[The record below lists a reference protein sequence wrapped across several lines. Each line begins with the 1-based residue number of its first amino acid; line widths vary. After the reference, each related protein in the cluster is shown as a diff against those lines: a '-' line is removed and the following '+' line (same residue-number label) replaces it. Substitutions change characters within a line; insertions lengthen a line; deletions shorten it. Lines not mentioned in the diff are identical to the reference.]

1 MIFTSLSIKE
11 PMDNFDLLRTLK
23 YLPGIVLG
31 LTIHEFSHALVA
43 SRCGDTTSREQGRVT
58 LNPLKHIDPLGFIIL
73 LIAGFGWAKPVE
85 FNEQKLK
92 NPKTDV
98 LKIAA
103 AGPVSNALL
112 AMLLSIIFVIWMKTI
127 TYDYSKVSAFIY
139 ESFRYAIY
147 INWSLFIFNLIPIP
161 PLDGSHFL
169 LSYFKKNP
177 AIYNWLYRYGS
188 YLLFALIIGSTF
200 TTINFFPIWPAI
212 RFLGDGFLSLIGFR
226 P

>member
-1 MIFTSLSIKE
+1 
-11 PMDNFDLLRTLK
+11 MDFDLIRTLQ

-31 LTIHEFSHALVA
+31 LTIHEFSHAFVA
-43 SRCGDTTSREQGRVT
+43 SKCGDTTSKEQGRLT
-58 LNPLKHIDPLGFIIL
+58 LNPLKHIDPLGFIVL

-85 FNEQKLK
+85 FNVQKLK
-92 NPKTDV
+92 NPKTDI

-112 AMLLSIIFVIWMKTI
+112 AMVLSIVFVIWMKTI
-127 TYDYSKVSAFIY
+127 TYDYSKVSAFIFD
-139 ESFRYAIY
+139 SFRYAIY

-169 LSYFKKNP
+169 LSYFKKSP
-177 AIYNWLYRYGS
+177 ALYNWLYRYGS
-188 YLLFALIIGSTF
+188 LLLFALIIGSIV

-212 RFLGDGFLSLIGFR
+212 KFLGDGFLSVIGFR
-226 P
+226 F